1 MTATYPSSVRTFTTH
16 VNTTEVI
23 DAGHPNAIQ
32 EEVIAIE
39 TELGTNPHLTSSFS
53 SSGFSATP
61 SNTAIQ
67 TVNARLNNIESGL
80 VADVHPQYMK
90 NSTVTAAGDLVY
102 ASGAQAVTKLAIG
115 SQGTILASDGSAPYW
130 SSAAAL
136 QGVQGRTGSQG
147 ITGTQG
153 ALGSQGITGSQGT
166 TGTQGATG
174 TQGTQGSLGAQG
186 LTGSYGAIGTQGI
199 QGSTGVGTQGTQG
212 TQGNYATTYSIN
224 TSSSTGLQAVNNDAI
239 SVVVM
244 NSASSNTYYINTA
257 SSFPI
262 GTTLNFIQA
271 GAGQTTVTGGTGVT
285 VYSTASTASAPKL
298 RVQYSMATA
307 ICTASNIWYVS
318 GDIV

>member
-53 SSGFSATP
+53 SSGFSSTP

-115 SQGTILASDGSAPYW
+115 SQGTILASDGSVPYW

-147 ITGTQG
+147 T
-153 ALGSQGITGSQGT
+153 L
-166 TGTQGATG
+166 G
-174 TQGTQGSLGAQG
+174 TQGTLGAQG

-199 QGSTGVGTQGTQG
+199 QGTTGAGTQGTQG

-257 SSFPI
+257 SSFPV

-271 GAGQTTVTGGTGVT
+271 GAGQTTITGGAGVT